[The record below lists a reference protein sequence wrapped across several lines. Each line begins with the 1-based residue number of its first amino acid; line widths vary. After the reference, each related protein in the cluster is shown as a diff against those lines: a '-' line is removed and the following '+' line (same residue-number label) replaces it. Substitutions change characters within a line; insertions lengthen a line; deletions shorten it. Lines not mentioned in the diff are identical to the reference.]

1 MVKDILKEKET
12 IAYLTLKN
20 DLNSNHLA
28 HSYLFCGEFSSL
40 KKEAAFLLAQSII
53 ENKNDFACEKCNTCR
68 RIKENKYFDLIYVD
82 GYNKTIKI
90 EDVEYIMDEFSKTSL
105 ESANKKV
112 YILDNVN
119 NASNKAINALLK
131 FMEEPRNSNTYGI
144 LISDDSDDLLK
155 TVVSRCKKVS
165 FMTKDFSY
173 LIKEYENRG
182 FEYIDAYLLSEIKH
196 KFEDIDIN
204 DEVYLNAKEY
214 VYKTIDSLDN
224 LDYLPILYAKEFY
237 KCVNKDSFKK
247 CSDYY
252 LDIMIKMLED
262 SIEDFVSE
270 DDEYNSYLLKLKKAN
285 NLKLSQVFL
294 DAKSKLSSYNISLNR
309 TLLFDQIAFSI
320 IS

>member
-204 DEVYLNAKEY
+204 DEIYLNAKEY

>member
-82 GYNKTIKI
+82 GYNKKIKI

-165 FMTKDFSY
+165 FMAKDFSY

-204 DEVYLNAKEY
+204 DEIYLNAKEY